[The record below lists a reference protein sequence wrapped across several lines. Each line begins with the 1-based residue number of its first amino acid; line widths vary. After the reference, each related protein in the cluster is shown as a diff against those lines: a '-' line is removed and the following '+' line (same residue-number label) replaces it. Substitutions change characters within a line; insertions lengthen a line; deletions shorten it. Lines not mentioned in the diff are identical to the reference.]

1 MKSPSKRR
9 RAITARVRAAR
20 SWASR
25 YLLGR
30 SADRVQAGVGER
42 VILVLS
48 GGGLRGLVH
57 VGAWRALLERGL
69 RPDVIVGTSIGALVG
84 AAAASGADWTF
95 VERAARSVVR
105 KEIAALDRRVLLLN
119 GVRRPALF
127 RGDVLRQYMERL
139 IPANTFQELEIPLQV
154 NAVNLGTGEMKWF
167 GTPVGEEEV
176 DPTADLLDVVWA
188 SSAVPTFYAPVEI
201 GGSFYIDGGILDT
214 FALTRAAALGA
225 TWILAVDATTEGVG
239 DDPVDLIDE
248 GMLAINERV
257 FGIVS
262 GARRRAVL
270 ERWSGPPLTLARPA
284 ATHVPAFDFEFN
296 DYLVDEGHRAMNE
309 ALSTPEANERIGRA
323 APALKAS

>member
-9 RAITARVRAAR
+9 SGIAARVHAAR

-25 YLLGR
+25 HLLGR

-119 GVRRPALF
+119 GVRR
-127 RGDVLRQYMERL
+127 
-139 IPANTFQELEIPLQV
+139 
-154 NAVNLGTGEMKWF
+154 
-167 GTPVGEEEV
+167 
-176 DPTADLLDVVWA
+176 
-188 SSAVPTFYAPVEI
+188 
-201 GGSFYIDGGILDT
+201 
-214 FALTRAAALGA
+214 
-225 TWILAVDATTEGVG
+225 
-239 DDPVDLIDE
+239 
-248 GMLAINERV
+248 
-257 FGIVS
+257 
-262 GARRRAVL
+262 
-270 ERWSGPPLTLARPA
+270 SGPAR
-284 ATHVPAFDFEFN
+284 
-296 DYLVDEGHRAMNE
+296 
-309 ALSTPEANERIGRA
+309 
-323 APALKAS
+323 